1 MLGVSFRTLLPVGLR
16 HGLIRILDLITGAGA
31 GGGQLSSYTLT
42 EP

>member
-1 MLGVSFRTLLPVGLR
+1 MLAVSFRTLLPVGLR
-16 HGLIRILDLITGAGA
+16 HGLIRILDLITGAG